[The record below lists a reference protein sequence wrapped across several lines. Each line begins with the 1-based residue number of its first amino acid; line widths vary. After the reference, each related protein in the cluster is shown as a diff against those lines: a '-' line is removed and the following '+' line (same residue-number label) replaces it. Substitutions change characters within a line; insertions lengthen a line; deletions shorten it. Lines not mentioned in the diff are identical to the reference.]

1 MTERSGFSGTDML
14 VAVVGAAAAGATIAL
29 LTAPRSGRDTRARIS
44 EYVDSGRD
52 KARHLPGAMKSA
64 SHAARGAFTE
74 VMSQGAEA

>member
-52 KARHLPGAMKSA
+52 KAHHFPHAMKSA
-64 SHAARGAFTE
+64 SYAARDAFTE
-74 VMSQGAEA
+74 VMSQGAGT